1 MEKKNQF
8 LGAKYVPEFSGNYL
22 DKPWYERD
30 LMDYFDHLDYLDKSK
45 NPDKYFENKK
55 VVNFDIMHHEC
66 RGDPLQWSYKGYQTG
81 KSEDLKKYPR
91 VEKKRQ

>member
-1 MEKKNQF
+1 M
-8 LGAKYVPEFSGNYL
+8 
-22 DKPWYERD
+22 
-30 LMDYFDHLDYLDKSK
+30 SK

-66 RGDPLQWSYKGYQTG
+66 RGDPLQWFYKGYQTV